1 VNDRSSAAGADIEV
15 AGATAKIHRR
25 LLGKY
30 VRLLV
35 AVVSLPL
42 LAIGASG
49 IWASYQ
55 DHKSALIRLQREQV
69 EAAAAKIGQ
78 FTSEV
83 ERQIRLV
90 TQLAS
95 SASTS
100 EQRRFELR
108 LLLRQV
114 PAITEVVQ
122 VDGEGREQ
130 LKVSRLAIDEI
141 NTGTDLSQE
150 PKFVIAMAR
159 KVYYGPVYFQDE
171 SEPYMTLALA
181 GPRRSDGVVIAEVN
195 LKFIWDIVS
204 RIKVGETGRAFVVD
218 ADGRL
223 IAHPNSALVLR
234 NTDMSRFP
242 QVQRALRGDHDIAP
256 EPVPSVSDPL
266 INEVLTSQA
275 AITPPGWLMF
285 VELPVKEAFAPI
297 YSSLLVTGVV
307 LFAGLSLAVFA
318 SFVLARMMVTPIRAL
333 QAGAARIGG
342 GAFDQRIN
350 IATGDE
356 LEALGEQF
364 NSMAAQLQQSYET
377 LERKVD
383 ERTHQLKLANLA
395 KSRFLAAASHD
406 LRQPLHALGLFVAQL
421 NGKVEPVEGTGILA
435 RINAAVV
442 AMNELFNALLDISK
456 LDAEVVKPN
465 FTKFPIQTLFRRL
478 ETTFA
483 EAARE
488 KELLLRVVPNT
499 AFVSSDFIL
508 LERIMMN
515 LASNAV
521 RYTDCGGVVIG
532 ARRRGEILR
541 LEIWDSGR
549 GILKDQ
555 LQSIFAEFYQIASP
569 QGDRRG
575 GLGLGLS
582 IVERLCSLLDHRIEV
597 TSIPGGGSR
606 FTVLVPLASPQVPFL
621 EPQAKV
627 PAIDEPCRG
636 KQVVVIEDD
645 AMVLE
650 GMRGL
655 LLNWGCHVVVA
666 GNDHAALAA
675 LAELRKL
682 PDLIISDYRLPAG
695 KTGFEAIAQLRSAFG
710 TAIPAFL
717 ISGDTGPE
725 RLREAAASGF
735 HLLHKPVQPNALRAM
750 VSQFLK
756 KDASIHY
763 DVKMQMEVTQLNP
776 RPSAESS
783 PAPWF

>member
-1 VNDRSSAAGADIEV
+1 VNDRFPAAGADIEI
-15 AGATAKIHRR
+15 GAESSARVRRR

-35 AVVSLPL
+35 AVVSVPL
-42 LAIGASG
+42 LSIGAFG
-49 IWASYQ
+49 IWSSYQ
-55 DHKSALIRLQREQV
+55 DHKSALMRLQHEQA

-78 FTSEV
+78 FISEI
-83 ERQIRLV
+83 EGQIRLV
-90 TQLAS
+90 TQLS
-95 SASTS
+95 NSASTTQ
-100 EQRRFELR
+100 QRRFELR
-108 LLLRQV
+108 LLQRQV

-122 VDGEGREQ
+122 VDGDGREQ

-150 PKFVIAMAR
+150 PKFVIAMAT

-181 GPRRSDGVVIAEVN
+181 GPRRSGGVVIAEVN
-195 LKFIWDIVS
+195 LKFIWEIVS

-234 NTDMSRFP
+234 NTDLSRFP
-242 QVQRALRGDHDIAP
+242 QVQRALRGDHGIAP
-256 EPVPSVSDPL
+256 EPVRSVSDPL
-266 INEVLTSQA
+266 NSEVLTSHA

-285 VELPVKEAFAPI
+285 VELPAKEAFAPI

-318 SFVLARMMVTPIRAL
+318 SFVLARRMVTPIRAL

-342 GAFDQRIN
+342 GAFNQRIE

-356 LEALGEQF
+356 LEALGRRF
-364 NSMAAQLQQSYET
+364 NSMAAQLEHSYQT

-383 ERTHQLKLANLA
+383 ERTHQLKVANLA

-421 NGKVEPVEGTGILA
+421 EGKVESAEGAEILV
-435 RINAAVV
+435 RINAAVD

-456 LDAEVVKPN
+456 LDAEVIKPSL
-465 FTKFPIQTLFRRL
+465 TKFPIQTLLRRL

-483 EAARE
+483 ESARE
-488 KELLLRVVPNT
+488 KELLLRVVPST
-499 AFVSSDFIL
+499 AWVCSDFIL

-521 RYTDCGGVVIG
+521 RCTDCGGVVIG
-532 ARRRGEILR
+532 ARRRGDTLR
-541 LEIWDSGR
+541 LEIWDSGS
-549 GILKDQ
+549 GIPDSQ
-555 LQSIFAEFYQIASP
+555 LQNIFAEFYQIAGP

-582 IVERLCSLLDHRIEV
+582 IVQRLCSLLDHRIEV
-597 TSIPGGGSR
+597 TSIPGKGSR
-606 FTVLVPLASPQVPFL
+606 FAILVPLASADVAFI
-621 EPQAKV
+621 EPKARA
-627 PAIDEPCRG
+627 PIIDEPCRG
-636 KQVVVIEDD
+636 KQVVVIDND
-645 AMVLE
+645 ALVLE
-650 GMRGL
+650 GMRWL
-655 LLNWGCHVVVA
+655 LASWGCHVVTA
-666 GNDHAALAA
+666 PDDRAALTAVA
-675 LAELRKL
+675 KLGRL
-682 PDLIISDYRLPAG
+682 PDLIISDYRLSEG
-695 KTGFEAIAQLRSAFG
+695 STGFEAVAQLRSALG

-717 ISGDTGPE
+717 ISGDTAPE
-725 RLREAAASGF
+725 RLHEAAASGF
-735 HLLHKPVQPNALRAM
+735 QLLHKPVQPNALRAI
-750 VSQFLK
+750 VSHFLK
-756 KDASIHY
+756 NDANVSC
-763 DVKMQMEVTQLNP
+763 D
-776 RPSAESS
+776 AEMKI
-783 PAPWF
+783 